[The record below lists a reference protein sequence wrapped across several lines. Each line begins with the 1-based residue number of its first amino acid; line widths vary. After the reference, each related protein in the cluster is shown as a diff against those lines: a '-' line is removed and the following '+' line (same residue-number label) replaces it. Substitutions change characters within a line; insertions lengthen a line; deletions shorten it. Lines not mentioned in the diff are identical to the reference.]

1 MPPQPVEVVVGSA
14 GQLKGLRIG
23 GAEVKGVTK
32 VTPEYVVGRVSVVHI
47 TVLASSFTE
56 VRPEPEEA

>member
-1 MPPQPVEVVVGSA
+1 MPPQRVEVVVGAA
-14 GQLKGLRIG
+14 GQLKGVRVG

-32 VTPEYVVGRVSVVHI
+32 VAPEYAPGKFSVVVI